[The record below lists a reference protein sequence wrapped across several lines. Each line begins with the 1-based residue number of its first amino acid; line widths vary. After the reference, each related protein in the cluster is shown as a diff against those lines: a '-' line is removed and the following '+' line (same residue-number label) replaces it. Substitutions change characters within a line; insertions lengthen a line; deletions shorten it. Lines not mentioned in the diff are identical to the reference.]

1 VSESADHIW
10 LSNED
15 AAMAIEQ
22 LFDAVPLHYVRHGIS
37 SFGIVNAVLAI
48 VVTVVVGVL
57 ADYVWMLY
65 LRSKMVRNREAS
77 KTSHGRRY

>member
-10 LSNED
+10 LSTEE
-15 AAMAIEQ
+15 AAMAVEQ
-22 LFDAVPLHYVRHGIS
+22 LFDAVALRYVSYGVS
-37 SFGIVNAVLAI
+37 NFGAAMVVLSI

-57 ADYVWMLY
+57 ADYAWMLY

-77 KTSHGRRY
+77 ETSHGRRY